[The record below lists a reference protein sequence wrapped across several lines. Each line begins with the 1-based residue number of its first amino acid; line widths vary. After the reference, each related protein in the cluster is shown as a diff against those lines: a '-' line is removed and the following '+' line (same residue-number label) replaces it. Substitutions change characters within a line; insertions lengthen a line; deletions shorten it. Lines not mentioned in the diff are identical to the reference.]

1 MRPLLRSS
9 SRLLRALF
17 LLAAAP
23 ALGALRGAT
32 LPGAP
37 GGRAA
42 GPASR
47 VRSSLR
53 ASSAEG
59 LFAEVVSA
67 CVGPTVLVGWALH
80 LGAPPLEVGLVAAL
94 PQLAQLFQLPGAF
107 GTALLGRRRAA
118 LWAVTLSRQALLPL
132 AALPLLPLGDEGKRA
147 LLLAVAAASAALG
160 VVGNNAWTA
169 WMGELVPAPLR
180 GRYFGAR
187 TALCTAGGTLA
198 GLAAGALLDAA
209 GGRAMREPA
218 LALLALLGCAA
229 GAVTTVLL
237 ARQHDP
243 PAPGVP
249 PPTLALALRPLRDP
263 AARGLLRYQVA
274 WNAAVGLGGG
284 YFTFHLLGN
293 LHAGFTVV
301 ALHAACAAA
310 VRVVAAPAWGRAIDR
325 FGARPVLAA
334 CSFGAAVLPV
344 LWIAAAPDRLWPIAL
359 DAVLSGVAWGGH
371 GLAAFAAPLAV
382 APRRERP
389 YWLAAFG
396 AAGGLAYAA
405 AASAGGVLAASLP
418 PEVASLGTGGPA
430 LLVVFLLSATLRLAS
445 AFLALDIAEEGAGS
459 LAELRRAAT
468 AGARAALFPQ
478 VTYRPSPRT
487 VVACSDSSHASVS
500 TLSASSCVPP
510 RITIQG
516 SRTSSSST

>member
-1 MRPLLRSS
+1 MRPLLSSS
-9 SRLLRALF
+9 SRLLRAIF

-23 ALGALRGAT
+23 ALGLLRGAPSP
-32 LPGAP
+32 LAP

-47 VRSSLR
+47 VRRSLR

-59 LFAEVVSA
+59 LFAELVAA
-67 CVGPTVLVGWALH
+67 CAGPTVLVGWALH

-94 PQLAQLFQLPGAF
+94 PQLAQLFQLPGAWV
-107 GTALLGRRRAA
+107 TALLGRRRAA
-118 LWAVTLSRQALLPL
+118 LWAVALSRQALLPL
-132 AALPLLPLGDEGKRA
+132 AALPLLPVGDEAKRA
-147 LLLAVAAASAALG
+147 VLLLAAGASAALG

-187 TALCTAGGTLA
+187 TALCTAGGTVA
-198 GLAAGALLDAA
+198 GLGVGALLDAA
-209 GGRAMREPA
+209 GARDLREPA
-218 LALLALLGCAA
+218 LALLALAGCAA
-229 GAVTTVLL
+229 GAVTAALL

-243 PAPGVP
+243 PAPDGP
-249 PPTLALALRPLRDP
+249 APTFALALRPLRDP
-263 AARGLLRYQVA
+263 AARGLLRYQLA

-284 YFTFHLLGN
+284 FFTLHLLGN
-293 LHAGFTVV
+293 LRAGFTVV
-301 ALHAACAAA
+301 ALHAATAAA
-310 VRVVAAPAWGRAIDR
+310 VRIVAAPAWGRAVDR
-325 FGARPVLAA
+325 FGARPVLAT
-334 CSFGAAVLPV
+334 CSFGAGLLPF
-344 LWIAAAPDRLWPIAL
+344 LWIAATPDRLWPIAL
-359 DAVLSGVAWGGH
+359 DAILSGVAWGGH

-389 YWLAAFG
+389 WWLAAFA

-405 AASAGGVLAASLP
+405 AAAAGGLLAARLP

-430 LLVVFLLSATLRLAS
+430 LLAVFLLSATLRLAS
-445 AFLALDIAEEGAGS
+445 AFLALGIAEEGAGS

-468 AGARAALFPQ
+468 AGARAALLRQ

-487 VVACSDSSHASVS
+487 VVARSDSSQASVS